1 MLQFVCDYC
10 RNTKEPSEAWING
23 MAAENVGTHAAR
35 REVVIDPAWRYERA
49 VQPLAVHFCCVD
61 CKDSYLAE
69 LFEQPAALLEVESVK
84 REPASGARVVRAR
97 KKPIRGAVQRRT
109 TSRRRPTR

>member
-1 MLQFVCDYC
+1 
-10 RNTKEPSEAWING
+10 

-49 VQPLAVHFCCVD
+49 VQPLAVHFCSVE

-69 LFEQPAALLEVESVK
+69 LFEQPAALLAVESVK
-84 REPASGARVVRAR
+84 RGPSTGARVVRAK
-97 KKPIRGAVQRRT
+97 KKPVRGAVQRRT
-109 TSRRRPTR
+109 ISRRRPTR

>member
-10 RNTKEPSEAWING
+10 GNTKEPSETWING
-23 MAAENVGTHAAR
+23 MAAENIGTHAAR
-35 REVVIDPAWRYERA
+35 REVVIDPNWRYERA

-69 LFEQPAALLEVESVK
+69 LFEQPAALLEIESVK
-84 REPASGARVVRAR
+84 RQPATGALIVRAR
-97 KKPIRGAVQRRT
+97 KKPIPGAVQRRT
-109 TSRRRPTR
+109 TTRRRPTR